1 MPPAINQGH
10 GGIMQANS
18 FRLVTTGSIIGLV
31 SILSL
36 TTAKASSDNITW
48 WHTEQEKLQAE
59 SAKAIADAYKK
70 NQIANFDQLIVSDYT
85 LGQNPP
91 RINWQHSVNPAR
103 KTFIYDRY
111 RKCVGYALKGKF
123 YFTVYYKGV
132 CD

>member
-1 MPPAINQGH
+1 
-10 GGIMQANS
+10 MQANN
-18 FRLVTTGSIIGLV
+18 FRTVTTGSIIGLV

-59 SAKAIADAYKK
+59 SSLAIADAYQK
-70 NQIANFDQLIVSDYT
+70 NQIATFEQLIISDYT

-91 RINWQHSVNPAR
+91 RINWQRSVNPTK
-103 KTFIYDRY
+103 KTIIYDQY
-111 RKCVGYALKGKF
+111 RRCVGYALNGKF
-123 YFTVYYKGV
+123 FFTKYYTGV